1 LQAKQRAERE
11 QFFKNLPYFPRWKE
25 WLKGMGIE
33 QVKQQQQREFMYIN
47 GDTYKQPEPL
57 DIRSFKYEPVGDA
70 VYYRSQ
76 KDDPAFIDKGKEIAI
91 NSWQDEATRRATI
104 QLSVTKWSE
113 FVISG
118 SDDYKL
124 AMVKTA
130 VQMGVANKLVNPE
143 LQDAIKREQDIFNA
157 EQERLKEMTKQQQE
171 FEKYARAVD
180 ADGYRVVSVKL
191 GDDGTSR
198 AFFFGDKSLDGK
210 PEAMPYDKVMRQ
222 IPRFEKWQND
232 KHENIYYVPVSADKH
247 HVLID
252 DMDRS
257 KLDRLI
263 ADGYKPSALIESSTG
278 NYQAIITIDKQSDNA
293 IINARIEN
301 KLIEHFNKEYG
312 DPKLT
317 GPLHPHRAPSFLNLK
332 SKHQSEDGSYP
343 EVNLRKHEQRQ
354 CSVTTQLAKG
364 MIADITKD
372 IEKQQQAHQ
381 QLRTKANIVTR
392 GSIDQAYHFFDS
404 EVKKRF
410 GDDQSKADVMVA
422 TRLGA
427 MGFSQSEVANAIAIN
442 SPIVRP
448 TSEANKHEW
457 NKYGD
462 RAVSV
467 AFNQEAHIMRD
478 YSERY
483 TKLWEKQL
491 GWVVPEPKK
500 QVVKDR
506 DYDRGMAL

>member
-1 LQAKQRAERE
+1 
-11 QFFKNLPYFPRWKE
+11 
-25 WLKGMGIE
+25 
-33 QVKQQQQREFMYIN
+33 MYIN

-91 NSWQDEATRRATI
+91 NSWRDESTRRASI
-104 QLSVTKWSE
+104 QLSITKWNE
-113 FVISG
+113 FVVTG

-180 ADGYRVVSVKL
+180 ADGYRVVAIKL

-198 AFFFGDKSLDGK
+198 AFFFGDKDSNGK

-252 DMDRS
+252 DMDRA

-263 ADGYKPSALIESSTG
+263 ADGYKPSVLIESSTG

-293 IINARIEN
+293 IINARVEN
-301 KLIEHFNKEYG
+301 KLIEYFNKKYG
-312 DPKLT
+312 DHKLT

-332 SKHQSEDGSYP
+332 SKHQRDDGSYP
-343 EVNLRKHEQRQ
+343 EVALRKHEQRQ
-354 CSVTTQLAKG
+354 CELTKELAKG
-364 MIADITKD
+364 MIADIAKD
-372 IEKQQQAHQ
+372 IEKQQAHQ
-381 QLRTKANIVTR
+381 QLRTKA
-392 GSIDQAYHFFDS
+392 SIDQAYHFFDS

-422 TRLGA
+422 VRLGA
-427 MGFSQSEVANAIAIN
+427 MGFSQGEVANAIAIN

-448 TSEANKHEW
+448 TSEANKHDW
-457 NKYGD
+457 SKYGD
-462 RAVSV
+462 RAASV

-483 TKLWEKQL
+483 TNLWEKQL

-506 DYDRGMAL
+506 RVEW